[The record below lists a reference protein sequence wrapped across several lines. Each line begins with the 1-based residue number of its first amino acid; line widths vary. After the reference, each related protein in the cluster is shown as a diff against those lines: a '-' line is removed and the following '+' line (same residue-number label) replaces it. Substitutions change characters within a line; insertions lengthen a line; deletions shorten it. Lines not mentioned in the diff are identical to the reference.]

1 MNRVLAKIEQ
11 TFNQDVKE
19 MLPIKHSAH
28 DLKTFL
34 DEYEKYV
41 KNVLQ
46 TTQGEIDRLITTW
59 EQPSYWTRYK
69 SGKSIA
75 IPTPIRNA
83 FTRIKRPEQVVDKI
97 LRKPD
102 LFPEGLKA
110 ESFRKM
116 TDTVG
121 VRVVVYFLRHI
132 PLIDRDFRSS
142 EAIEIVDDEKP
153 IAYMSAEQARI
164 LSLEHLDQ
172 REKQSGYRSVHYNA
186 RLKKSSIPLE
196 QRPTFEIQVRSA
208 AQDLWSTLEHHL
220 GYKPIKRTHSTAK
233 TQLRIL
239 SKMLEAIDENFNFL
253 YEELSRSQDEL
264 EYDASNVLT
273 AESLPSVLSEV
284 GINCNQRDINNIL
297 TLLYSRGVETVQQ
310 ILDLATPRRLEIIRN
325 TYLSFA
331 GRDPLNL
338 EIIATLATIHGA
350 ADDNE
355 EVQRIKLQ
363 IDYLT
368 TTDAI
373 RRASRIDGM
382 D

>member
-1 MNRVLAKIEQ
+1 MNRVLARIDETLNHK
-11 TFNQDVKE
+11 TKE
-19 MLPIKHSAH
+19 MLPTKHSAQ

-46 TTQGEIDRLITTW
+46 TTQGEIERLITTW
-59 EQPSYWTRYK
+59 EKPSYWTQYK
-69 SGKSIA
+69 TGKSIA
-75 IPTPIRNA
+75 IPTPVRTA

-97 LRKPD
+97 LRKPE
-102 LFPEGLKA
+102 LFPDGLKA
-110 ESFRKM
+110 ASFIKM
-116 TDTVG
+116 TDTIG

-132 PLIDRDFRSS
+132 PLIDRDLRSS
-142 EAIEIVDDEKP
+142 DVIEIDEEEMP

-186 RLKKSSIPLE
+186 RLKKSSIPME
-196 QRPTFEIQVRSA
+196 QRPVFEIQVRTA

-239 SKMLEAIDENFNFL
+239 SKMIEAIDEHFNFL
-253 YEELSRSQDEL
+253 YEELNRSQDEL
-264 EYDASNVLT
+264 EYEVSNILT
-273 AESLPSVLSEV
+273 AESLPSVLAEV

-325 TYLSFA
+325 TYVSFT

-350 ADDNE
+350 ADENE

-373 RRASRIDGM
+373 RQASRIDGM

>member
-1 MNRVLAKIEQ
+1 MTPTR
-11 TFNQDVKE
+11 
-19 MLPIKHSAH
+19 HSAY
-28 DLKTFL
+28 DLKVFL

-41 KNVLQ
+41 KHVLQ
-46 TTQGEIDRLITTW
+46 TTQAEIERLIRSW
-59 EQPSYWTRYK
+59 EQPSYWAKYK
-69 SGKSIA
+69 SGKSIP
-75 IPTPIRNA
+75 IPTPVRTA

-97 LRKPD
+97 LRKPQ
-102 LFPEGLKA
+102 LFPEGLRA
-110 ESFRKM
+110 ASFIKM

-142 EAIEIVDDEKP
+142 DTIEIVEDEKP

-164 LSLEHLDQ
+164 LSLEHLEQ

-186 RLKKSSIPLE
+186 RLKKSALPPEL
-196 QRPTFEIQVRSA
+196 RPTFEIQVRTA
-208 AQDLWSTLEHHL
+208 VQDLWSALEHHL
-220 GYKPIKRTHSTAK
+220 GYKPIKRIHSTAK

-239 SKMLEAIDENFNFL
+239 SKMLEAIDEHFNFL
-253 YEELSRSQDEL
+253 YEELNRYQDEQ
-264 EYDASNVLT
+264 EFEVTNVLT
-273 AESLPSVLSEV
+273 AESLPSVLGEV

-310 ILDLATPRRLEIIRN
+310 MLDLATPRRLEIIRN
-325 TYLSFA
+325 TYLSLL

-338 EIIATLATIHGA
+338 EVIATLATIHGA

-355 EVQRIKLQ
+355 EIQRIKLQ
-363 IDYLT
+363 IDYLS
-368 TTDAI
+368 TTDQI
-373 RRASRIDGM
+373 RQESRIDGM